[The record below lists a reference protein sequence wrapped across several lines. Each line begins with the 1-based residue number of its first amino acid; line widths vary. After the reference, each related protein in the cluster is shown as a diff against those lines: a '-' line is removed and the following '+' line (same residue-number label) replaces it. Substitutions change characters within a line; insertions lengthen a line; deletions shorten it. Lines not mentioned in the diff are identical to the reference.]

1 MKSSTKNEK
10 KKRKVD
16 LIPQSKLQIIK
27 RNRIKYILPL
37 PFILFLF
44 IFTFH
49 YQFPLACH
57 IMEDVYQNLIDYHES
72 ESSN

>member
-1 MKSSTKNEK
+1 MKSSTKKEK
-10 KKRKVD
+10 KEKVD

-27 RNRIKYILPL
+27 RNRIKYISPL

-49 YQFPLACH
+49 YQFLLACH
-57 IMEDVYQNLIDYHES
+57 IMEEIYQNLIDYHES

>member
-1 MKSSTKNEK
+1 MKSSTKKEK
-10 KKRKVD
+10 KEKVD

-49 YQFPLACH
+49 YQFLLACH
-57 IMEDVYQNLIDYHES
+57 IMEEIYQNLIDYHES